1 MIKAVIFDLNG
12 VFIKSRKLSERFEE
26 KFGVKQEEFLP
37 ALNAIMPKV
46 RMPDAGDAFSYW
58 KPYFDKWGLDL
69 SKEAFFDF
77 WFSGEKEAPEM
88 ISLARELKDRGVKL
102 FILSNNVIER
112 TKFYNNNFPFLKELF
127 EKVYYSW
134 QTGFTKSNA
143 GAYQKLLE
151 ENNLKLGLVKAFL
164 ESYSKVYDLPKN
176 YENSLLPTILFDN
189 CIYFIRAY
197 EKEKSPELHETLESS
212 REIYRILNSKKIMD
226 KVVTTIKLLKTK
238 DL

>member
-1 MIKAVIFDLNG
+1 MFKAVIFDLNG

-151 ENNLKLGLVKAFL
+151 ENNLKPEECVFFDDSPGNVAVANGLGIKSYLF
-164 ESYSKVYDLPKN
+164 ESAEKTREILNPPKN
-176 YENSLLPTILFDN
+176 
-189 CIYFIRAY
+189 
-197 EKEKSPELHETLESS
+197 
-212 REIYRILNSKKIMD
+212 
-226 KVVTTIKLLKTK
+226 
-238 DL
+238 